1 MLQESYRHK
10 VIEGN
15 RDSGSIIQ
23 RSRTDAPSQNQ
34 ALCREQVV
42 RLNSRRTSKEIIEDG
57 LGTLGKIK
65 ILKSLAENGRML
77 TIYVLHNKT
86 RLKREDIKRNL
97 NDLME
102 IGWVKETRMANKMY
116 ALDLQ
121 NEYVIQIISFFR
133 NVGYID

>member
-1 MLQESYRHK
+1 M
-10 VIEGN
+10 
-15 RDSGSIIQ
+15 
-23 RSRTDAPSQNQ
+23 
-34 ALCREQVV
+34 
-42 RLNSRRTSKEIIEDG
+42 RLNSRRTSKEIIEQG

-116 ALDLQ
+116 
-121 NEYVIQIISFFR
+121 SFRFTER
-133 NVGYID
+133 VCNPNCIFL

>member
-1 MLQESYRHK
+1 
-10 VIEGN
+10 
-15 RDSGSIIQ
+15 
-23 RSRTDAPSQNQ
+23 
-34 ALCREQVV
+34 
-42 RLNSRRTSKEIIEDG
+42 LNSGRTSKEIIEDG

-121 NEYVIQIISFFR
+121 NEYVIQIVSFFR

>member
-1 MLQESYRHK
+1 M
-10 VIEGN
+10 
-15 RDSGSIIQ
+15 
-23 RSRTDAPSQNQ
+23 
-34 ALCREQVV
+34 
-42 RLNSRRTSKEIIEDG
+42 RLNSRRTSKEIIEQG

-116 ALDLQ
+116 H
-121 NEYVIQIISFFR
+121 F
-133 NVGYID
+133 

>member
-1 MLQESYRHK
+1 M
-10 VIEGN
+10 
-15 RDSGSIIQ
+15 
-23 RSRTDAPSQNQ
+23 
-34 ALCREQVV
+34 
-42 RLNSRRTSKEIIEDG
+42 RLNSRRTSKETIEQG

-121 NEYVIQIISFFR
+121 NEYVIQIVSFFR

>member
-1 MLQESYRHK
+1 
-10 VIEGN
+10 
-15 RDSGSIIQ
+15 
-23 RSRTDAPSQNQ
+23 
-34 ALCREQVV
+34 
-42 RLNSRRTSKEIIEDG
+42 LNSGRTSKEIIEDG

>member
-1 MLQESYRHK
+1 M
-10 VIEGN
+10 
-15 RDSGSIIQ
+15 
-23 RSRTDAPSQNQ
+23 
-34 ALCREQVV
+34 
-42 RLNSRRTSKEIIEDG
+42 RLNSRRTSKEIIEQG

-121 NEYVIQIISFFR
+121 NEYVIQIVSFFR